1 MESLSGVRL
10 VWDGKE
16 HEIIERPLEY
26 GSRVEVVYPHP
37 LFQSNNLFGERLD
50 NPPQLEPASLNR
62 IYQGDNLAVLN
73 LLLQQGFAGKIDL
86 IYIDPPYLSNSNYNS
101 RISVEHQGQ
110 KYFIE
115 RLAFKD
121 RDEDLVSYLQQI
133 YKRLKIMKMLLS
145 EQGSIFV
152 HLDWHSSHYVKI
164 LLDEIFSNDNFINEI
179 IWCYGGGS
187 GTRRHFHRKHDQIL
201 WYGKGKDYTFNPQY
215 RPYTEGTL
223 QRGLTRVKGK
233 KYTLHKEGALLQDW
247 WVDIN
252 KILSPTARENL
263 KFPTQKPLALLKRI
277 IASASNPGDLVA
289 DFYAGSGTTAEAC
302 EEMNRSWI
310 SCDCSKL
317 SIQSSRYRLLRK
329 KARPF
334 QITELI
340 DEDNEEQKPGIL
352 ELIVPEVCSYDEK
365 QAMVKLGISRYDSPL
380 FPFENRNFVS
390 CLDFWELDCD
400 YDGCFSSQL
409 QVIREKP
416 DYNLPLP
423 LQLSVLLPKQEEYS
437 MAIKSYDIF
446 GDSIIKSFTFP
457 GCQ

>member
-1 MESLSGVRL
+1 
-10 VWDGKE
+10 
-16 HEIIERPLEY
+16 
-26 GSRVEVVYPHP
+26 
-37 LFQSNNLFGERLD
+37 
-50 NPPQLEPASLNR
+50 
-62 IYQGDNLAVLN
+62 
-73 LLLQQGFAGKIDL
+73 
-86 IYIDPPYLSNSNYNS
+86 
-101 RISVEHQGQ
+101 
-110 KYFIE
+110 
-115 RLAFKD
+115 
-121 RDEDLVSYLQQI
+121 
-133 YKRLKIMKMLLS
+133 
-145 EQGSIFV
+145 
-152 HLDWHSSHYVKI
+152 
-164 LLDEIFSNDNFINEI
+164 
-179 IWCYGGGS
+179 WCYGGGS

-233 KYTLHKEGALLQDW
+233 KYKLHKEGALLQDW

-277 IASASNPGDLVA
+277 IASASNPGDLAA

-310 SCDCSKL
+310 SCDSSKL
-317 SIQSSRYRLLRK
+317 AIQSSRYRLLRK

-340 DEDNEEQKPGIL
+340 DEGSEGQKQGIL
-352 ELIVPEVCSYDEK
+352 DLIVPEVCSYDEK

-390 CLDFWELDCD
+390 CLDFWELDWD

-423 LQLSVLLPKQEEYS
+423 LQLSILLPKQKEYR

-446 GDSIIKSFTFP
+446 GHSIIKSFAFS
-457 GCQ
+457 GCK

>member
-26 GSRVEVVYPHP
+26 GNRVEVVYPHP

-50 NPPQLEPASLNR
+50 NPPQLEPSSLNR
-62 IYQGDNLAVLN
+62 MYQGDNLTVLN

-101 RISVEHQGQ
+101 RISIEHLGQ

-133 YKRLKIMKMLLS
+133 YKRLKLMKMLLS

-164 LLDEIFSNDNFINEI
+164 LLDEIFSSDNFINEI

-187 GTRRHFHRKHDQIL
+187 RTRRHFHRKHDQIL

-233 KYTLHKEGALLQDW
+233 KYKLHKDGALLQDW

-252 KILSPTARENL
+252 KILSPTAQENL

-277 IASASNPGDLVA
+277 IAAASNPGDLVA

-310 SCDCSKL
+310 SCDSSKL
-317 SIQSSRYRLLRK
+317 AIQSSRYRLLRK

-340 DEDNEEQKPGIL
+340 DDGSEGQKQGEL

-365 QAMVKLGISRYDSPL
+365 QAMVKLGISRYDSP
-380 FPFENRNFVS
+380 FSPFKNRNFVS
-390 CLDFWELDCD
+390 YLDFWELDWN
-400 YDGCFSSQL
+400 YNGHFSSRL
-409 QVIREKP
+409 HVIRKKP

-446 GDSIIKSFTFP
+446 GNSIIKSFTFP